1 MEEIRLD
8 LVKVD
13 VTSKVKGK
21 YENGHMNLYID
32 DAHVGQVTETASGLQ
47 HLMSA
52 GYVFEEDKVYRY
64 ENANPNQVTSY
75 VDSCEEG
82 WC

>member
-1 MEEIRLD
+1 MD

-21 YENGHMNLYID
+21 YENGHMNLYVD
-32 DAHVGQVTETASGLQ
+32 DARIGQVTETEAGLQ
-47 HLMSA
+47 HIMSA
-52 GYVFEEDKVYRY
+52 GYIFEEDKVYRY
-64 ENANPNQVTSY
+64 EQTDPNQVTSY